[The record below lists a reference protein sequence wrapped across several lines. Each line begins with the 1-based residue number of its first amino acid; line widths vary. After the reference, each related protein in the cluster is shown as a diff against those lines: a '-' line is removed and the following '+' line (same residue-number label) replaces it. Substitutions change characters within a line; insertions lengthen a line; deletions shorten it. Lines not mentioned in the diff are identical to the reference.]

1 MPRPSRPFLPLQ
13 LAIAMPYH
21 GLLVFLGQI
30 LLLVLAA
37 VFDHGDRPVPLPLAL
52 IARITAMPESGES
65 EKCCW

>member
-1 MPRPSRPFLPLQ
+1 
-13 LAIAMPYH
+13 MPYH

-52 IARITAMPESGES
+52 IARITAMPGSGES
-65 EKCCW
+65 ETCCW